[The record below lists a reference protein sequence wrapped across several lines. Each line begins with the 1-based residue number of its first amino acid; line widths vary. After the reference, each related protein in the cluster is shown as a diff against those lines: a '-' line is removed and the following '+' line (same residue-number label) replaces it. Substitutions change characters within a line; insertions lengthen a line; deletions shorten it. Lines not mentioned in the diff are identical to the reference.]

1 MYVVMLATVSLVGL
15 PNESQFTGSIQFDE
29 LRQLVIKTLDLEKI
43 WELLLEHL
51 PKGIVTLPFLV
62 RLLHSLSLRDD
73 LPAIVCGRSVIQNS
87 KVISAAAYLL
97 TAGKLPKETLRQL
110 ITEFSLVEKCDS
122 NKVFRLTFKNVLG
135 VLRNLGYAISEKMF
149 DLWVKQT
156 ALRRL
161 FKDKLM
167 LNEFLFLAAN
177 ATLRSEV
184 MRKVLPY
191 ERSIEI
197 SRRTGLFTIDKSTK
211 ASMDPNRLIQVSLDS
226 QFDNSRVL
234 IDSADK
240 GLDYALKRKR
250 RIKKYLAQSETYDN
264 DLEEFKSLLR
274 DRELEQSTRTVVK
287 ENDARMRRRHT
298 SLVAQ
303 AYAELRKALA
313 SHQLHTYNSVRTS
326 SVARSHTR
334 RSAK

>member
-1 MYVVMLATVSLVGL
+1 MLATISLVGL
-15 PNESQFTGSIQFDE
+15 PNEGQFTGSIQFDE
-29 LRQLVIKTLDLEKI
+29 LRQLVIKTLDLDPI
-43 WELLLEHL
+43 WELMCEHL
-51 PKGIVTLPFLV
+51 PKGVVALPYLV
-62 RLLHSLSLRDD
+62 RLLHGLSLRGD

-87 KVISAAAYLL
+87 KVISATAYLL
-97 TAGKLPKETLRQL
+97 TTGKLPREVLRQL
-110 ITEFSLVEKCDS
+110 ITEFTLVEKCDP
-122 NKVFRLTFKNVLG
+122 NKVFRLTFSNVLH
-135 VLRNLGYAISEKMF
+135 VLRSVGYAVSEKMF

-167 LNEFLFLAAN
+167 LSEFLFLAAN

-191 ERSIEI
+191 ESSIEI

-211 ASMDPNRLIQVSLDS
+211 SSMDPNRLIQVSLDG

-234 IDSADK
+234 IDSGDR
-240 GLDYALKRKR
+240 GLDYAVKRKR

-264 DLEEFKSLLR
+264 DLEEFRSLLR
-274 DRELEQSTRTVVK
+274 DKELEQSTRTAVR

-303 AYAELRKALA
+303 AYAELRKVLA
-313 SHQLHTYNSVRTS
+313 SHQMRTQHSGRASSAVRPQ
-326 SVARSHTR
+326 VRK
-334 RSAK
+334 SAK